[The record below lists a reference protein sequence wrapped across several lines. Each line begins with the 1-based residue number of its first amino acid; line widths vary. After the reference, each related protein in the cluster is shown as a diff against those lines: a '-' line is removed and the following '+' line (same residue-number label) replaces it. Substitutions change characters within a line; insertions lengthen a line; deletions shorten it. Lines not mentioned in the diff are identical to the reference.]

1 MNKRTNTHSLTKL
14 ELLILQFLHWKEPL
28 YAYEI
33 EKMIERLH
41 AREWL
46 DIGFSTIYSVLK
58 RLHNKG
64 LVVKEK
70 QSQGNKPPRILYKKT
85 SSGNQILKDE
95 VAQTLHSLE
104 LPKTDYNQALLAI
117 DLFEKEEVLASSQT
131 RLENC
136 QEALDVMRDMQNEY
150 EGQEYAEIAQLIVL
164 RNIRFVEAE
173 IVWLKEWMEV
183 IQATDF
189 DDMEKR
195 NRASLEYLRTLL
207 GK

>member
-1 MNKRTNTHSLTKL
+1 MNKRTTPEALTKL

-58 RLHNKG
+58 RLHHKG
-64 LVVKEK
+64 LVKK
-70 QSQGNKPPRILYKKT
+70 KKMLQGNKPPRILYRKT
-85 SSGNQILKDE
+85 PAGDHLLKQTI
-95 VAQTLHSLE
+95 AQLLDSLE

-117 DLFEKEEVLASSQT
+117 DLFKKEEILASSQA
-131 RLENC
+131 RLKAC
-136 QEALDVMRDMQNEY
+136 QQALDEMRSMHNGY
-150 EGQEYAEIAQLIVL
+150 EGFEYAQITQLIIL

-173 IVWLKEWMEV
+173 IEWLKEWMNIV
-183 IQATDF
+183 QVTDF
-189 DDMEKR
+189 DMEKIDQA
-195 NRASLEYLRTLL
+195 NMDQINMLL
-207 GK
+207 SK